1 MLPGKTSGVESY
13 IVETVGGKFLVETM
27 SETSHHRVDDIRHTT
42 FPIPCNF
49 RVSFYSSQLTS

>member
-1 MLPGKTSGVESY
+1 MLPRKTSGVESY
-13 IVETVGGKFLVETM
+13 IVETVGGKFLGETM

-49 RVSFYSSQLTS
+49 VFHSTRVS